1 VLVFPPRWAHY
12 TESLGPRVSSSV
24 TRRFASPPLA
34 AARVLAE
41 EWRALVGFDD
51 VADDAD
57 DDADDD
63 ANATRPA
70 DVFKNAEAAAVRF
83 ARWRVRAGGP
93 SPGARA
99 LEQLAR
105 AGVARALSRNSLRL
119 DPETGAVVPEDAA
132 CFVSGFG
139 SESARAPAD
148 QWLAAAKDAARVAIV
163 ACEGRSSS
171 DPSDP
176 SDPSERDVDVL
187 AYEQLVGTGRVAG
200 AYARGSV
207 ARGEAEPG
215 KSDVDLVLL
224 CWDDGETKTSAL
236 RDATRAAFVSSD
248 WTIRWSHLRVTKVDV
263 RIQTVPLPP
272 HPAGRAL
279 ADLLDDAIDDSG
291 ASAHTSAAL
300 TDALGPELAF
310 VLAAESVTL
319 AGADVPSFLPERA
332 RIPPPRCLP
341 SLTTDVCEALADGGE
356 RSLKWALRRA
366 IRAAFEKEARVSQEP
381 EIPKSLEYTRD
392 LFRCAVF
399 VARRRPELGEDLAC
413 ALVAAVHGPRAVW
426 GALWYAGGSALA
438 QRLTEAVGAKGDD

>member
-1 VLVFPPRWAHY
+1 MPD
-12 TESLGPRVSSSV
+12 S
-24 TRRFASPPLA
+24 
-34 AARVLAE
+34 E
-41 EWRALVGFDD
+41 EL
-51 VADDAD
+51 
-57 DDADDD
+57 
-63 ANATRPA
+63 
-70 DVFKNAEAAAVRF
+70 
-83 ARWRVRAGGP
+83 
-93 SPGARA
+93 
-99 LEQLAR
+99 
-105 AGVARALSRNSLRL
+105 LR
-119 DPETGAVVPEDAA
+119 
-132 CFVSGFG
+132 S
-139 SESARAPAD
+139 
-148 QWLAAAKDAARVAIV
+148 
-163 ACEGRSSS
+163 
-171 DPSDP
+171 
-176 SDPSERDVDVL
+176 
-187 AYEQLVGTGRVAG
+187 
-200 AYARGSV
+200 
-207 ARGEAEPG
+207 GEAKSG

-224 CWDDGETKTSAL
+224 CWDDGVTKTSAL
-236 RDATRAAFVSSD
+236 RDATRAAFSRSSD
-248 WTIRWSHLRVTKVDV
+248 WTIRWSRLRATKVDV